1 MQQKINLIKLDSGYA
16 LSLPRGKRLEKGDSA
31 IGISNSHSKV
41 VSVKEE
47 DYFDARIY
55 YLEDGSCMV
64 NPIKIVGFESD
75 IDPDILSKIKELE
88 EVPLYIE
95 IVENQVV
102 RESGKIKIIY

>member
-1 MQQKINLIKLDSGYA
+1 MNQTVNLLKIGSEYILA
-16 LSLPRGKRLEKGDSA
+16 LPRGKRLEKGDSA
-31 IGISNSHSKV
+31 IGMFNSYSKV
-41 VSVKEE
+41 VSVKEG

-55 YLEDGSCMV
+55 YLEDGSCLV

-75 IDPDILSKIKELE
+75 IAPDVLTKIKELK

-102 RESGKIKIIY
+102 RESGKIKVIY

>member
-1 MQQKINLIKLDSGYA
+1 MQEKINLFKLGSEYVLA
-16 LSLPRGKRLEKGDSA
+16 LPRGKRLEKEDSA
-31 IGISNSHSKV
+31 IGMFNSYSKV
-41 VSVKEE
+41 VSVKEG

-55 YLEDGSCMV
+55 YLEDGSCLV

-75 IDPDILSKIKELE
+75 IDPDVLTKIKELK

-95 IVENQVV
+95 IVENQIV

>member
-1 MQQKINLIKLDSGYA
+1 MQEKINLFKLGSEYV
-16 LSLPRGKRLEKGDSA
+16 LTLPRGKRLEKGDSS
-31 IGISNSHSKV
+31 IGMFNSHSKV
-41 VSVKEE
+41 SSVREE

-55 YLEDGSCMV
+55 YLEDGSCLA

-75 IDPDILSKIKELE
+75 IAPELLTKIKELK

-95 IVENQVV
+95 IVENQIV